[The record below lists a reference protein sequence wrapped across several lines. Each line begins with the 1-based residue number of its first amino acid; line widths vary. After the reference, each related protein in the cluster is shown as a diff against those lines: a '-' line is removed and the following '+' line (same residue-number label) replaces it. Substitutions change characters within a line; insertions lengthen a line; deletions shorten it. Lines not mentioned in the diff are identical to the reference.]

1 MGKRTADYIFPNCV
15 EKIVSFEEKERLFRE
30 KLQHVPGNVGRRT

>member
-1 MGKRTADYIFPNCV
+1 MGKRAADYVFPNCV

-30 KLQHVPGNVGRRT
+30 KLQHVPENVGRKT